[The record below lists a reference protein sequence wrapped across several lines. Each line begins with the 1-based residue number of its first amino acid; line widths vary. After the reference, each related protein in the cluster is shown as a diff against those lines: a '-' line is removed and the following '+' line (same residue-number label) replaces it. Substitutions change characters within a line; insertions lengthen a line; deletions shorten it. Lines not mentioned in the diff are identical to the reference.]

1 MDFTAY
7 SLRVGTVTAASVASG
22 ALDLTVDLGGETREA
37 HARITERYGP
47 EDVIGRQVVVVLGPP
62 GAPSREAVVLAAVTP
77 EAGAVLLR
85 PDTEVP
91 AGTVVV

>member
-7 SLRVGTVTAASVASG
+7 PLRVGTVTAATASG
-22 ALDLTVDLGGETREA
+22 GALHLTVDLGGESREA

-47 EDVIGRQVVVVLGPP
+47 DDVLGRQVVVVLSPP
-62 GAPSREAVVLAAVTP
+62 GAAPGEAVVLAAVSP
-77 EAGAVLLR
+77 AEGAVLLR
-85 PDTEVP
+85 PDIEVP